1 MALSPDV
8 YLLTAPGTTEKNQV
22 QLHFP
27 SASASFPTFS
37 VCLGFVSSSVGVPF
51 SSLTVS
57 CLRRGLLSISESALS
72 VEENQNAQVS
82 LTGG

>member
-8 YLLTAPGTTEKNQV
+8 YLLTAPTTEKNQV

-27 SASASFPTFS
+27 SASASFPTFQSAS
-37 VCLGFVSSSVGVPF
+37 VFSSSVRVPF

-72 VEENQNAQVS
+72 VEQNENAQVN

>member
-8 YLLTAPGTTEKNQV
+8 YLLTAPTTEKNQV

-27 SASASFPTFS
+27 SASASFPTFLS
-37 VCLGFVSSSVGVPF
+37 ASGFSSSVGVPF

-57 CLRRGLLSISESALS
+57 CLRRGLLSIGESALS
-72 VEENQNAQVS
+72 VEQNENAQVN